1 MRNTTEIVLK
11 TNIGFVSSDLY
22 AKYNRNRTKHEHIY
36 IRNATETALKMNIGF
51 VTSDLYAKYS
61 INRTENKHRVCN
73 LRFICERLQKSHGK
87 RT

>member
-1 MRNTTEIVLK
+1 MRNATETALK
-11 TNIGFVSSDLY
+11 MNIGFVTSDLY
-22 AKYNRNRTKHEHIY
+22 AKHNRNRTKHEHIC

-61 INRTENKHRVCN
+61 INRTENEHRVCN
-73 LRFICERLQKSHGK
+73 LGFICERSQKSHVK